1 MIMSREDGG
10 FIRVFVYA
18 FMRVE
23 RYEMRVARCGLRCGL
38 RDAGYGGGRGLRDKS
53 GLLHIK
59 VLLS

>member
-10 FIRVFVYA
+10 FIRLFGYA

-23 RYEMRVARCGLRCGL
+23 RCEMRVTMRVTGCGLR
-38 RDAGYGGGRGLRDKS
+38 GGRGLRDKS